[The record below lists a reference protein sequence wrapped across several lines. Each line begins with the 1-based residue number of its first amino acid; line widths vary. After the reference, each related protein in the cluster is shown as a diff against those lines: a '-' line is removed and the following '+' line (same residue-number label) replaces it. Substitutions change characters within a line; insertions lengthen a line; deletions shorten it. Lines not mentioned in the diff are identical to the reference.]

1 MRITWQELAVD
12 LTGQSSDEL
21 LSEWRWLVPV
31 THELRMVSTLGDAFV
46 EDDGGAIHW
55 LDVGSAAYTR
65 IADDADDFFRLRQQ
79 PENADAWFAPQ
90 LVGDLLR
97 SGQRLG
103 SGQCF
108 SYTIPLTLG
117 GALAAENFSPCA
129 LVAHFDALAKIQ
141 RQVVDLPIGTKISS
155 VQLER

>member
-12 LTGQSSDEL
+12 LTGQSSDDL
-21 LSEWRWLVPV
+21 LSEWRWLVPE

-46 EDDGGAIHW
+46 QDDTGAIHW
-55 LDVGSAAYTR
+55 LDVGGAALTR
-65 IADDADDFFRLRQQ
+65 IADSADDFFRLRQQ

-90 LVGDLLR
+90 LVGALLEG
-97 SGQRLG
+97 GQRLEP
-103 SGQCF
+103 GQCF

-117 GALAAENFSPCA
+117 GEFVPGNFSPFS
-129 LVAHFDALAKIQ
+129 LVAHFDGLAKIQ
-141 RQVVDLPIGTKISS
+141 RQVVDLPIGTKFSS